1 MLEIIA
7 TPNWRQEK
15 TTVDEWV
22 AAFESQ
28 GLSVALERD
37 SPTVTRLE
45 IGSLR
50 LRGNALME
58 GLKVEAIDFELS
70 SVDIESA
77 RRAIETAAAALGWEL
92 DDEPFD
98 ESD

>member
-1 MLEIIA
+1 
-7 TPNWRQEK
+7 
-15 TTVDEWV
+15 
-22 AAFESQ
+22 
-28 GLSVALERD
+28 
-37 SPTVTRLE
+37 
-45 IGSLR
+45 
-50 LRGNALME
+50 ME